1 LTALCATLA
10 IIAFLA
16 IRNGRAWTWWW
27 SRFWSRRLCRP
38 YRSWSWR
45 WPAAT
50 TLQDKGDACG
60 DSDRE
65 GAKRN
70 CAHGATLRNAL
81 TPAMMTIPALDLTF
95 MKEEQRLAGYTT
107 TTHRSS

>member
-1 LTALCATLA
+1 MVTQLVKDLTAEEKLT
-10 IIAFLA
+10 
-16 IRNGRAWTWWW
+16 
-27 SRFWSRRLCRP
+27 RRL
-38 YRSWSWR
+38 
-45 WPAAT
+45 
-50 TLQDKGDACG
+50 DAM
-60 DSDRE
+60 
-65 GAKRN
+65 RN